1 EYNSSVNSVFGG
13 SIILSCGGSTFKIE
27 SGFFKGPAIYW
38 KDGLIWKKIDNSTF
52 FDEGIEF
59 QGLSLKGSVP
69 FEYIEFEPDLP
80 IFKKTVNFIE
90 HRNPRSYF
98 SVKAAEEY
106 YPYVVNIDFIE
117 EKINYKNSVPIL
129 NSIEFDYEKYIKEQL
144 GNKDRKS

>member
-1 EYNSSVNSVFGG
+1 M
-13 SIILSCGGSTFKIE
+13 
-27 SGFFKGPAIYW
+27 
-38 KDGLIWKKIDNSTF
+38 
-52 FDEGIEF
+52 
-59 QGLSLKGSVP
+59 P

-98 SVKAAEEY
+98 SVEAAEEY
-106 YPYVVNIDFIE
+106 YPYFVNIDFIE

-144 GNKDRKS
+144 GNKPYAIESKIFNNKNELVDFENKKKIIDQYVSEYTEKYLLIEVQPYAYNFSRYCYIQ